1 MDRLTVPAPLAFRL
15 PLQIFNME
23 MKSKMKSHQLT
34 EPVVYWKWISPATV
48 AIVTGGAVYHW
59 SMEGQSEPVKMFDRH
74 ATLNDT
80 QIINYKTSADEKWM
94 VLIGIKSEPGTN
106 RIVGAMQLFSKEK
119 NVSQPIEGHAASFAA
134 FTPEGATSPSTLFC
148 FAAKGA
154 ADWAM
159 SACPPSSRICR
170 VATLVAGC

>member
-1 MDRLTVPAPLAFRL
+1 
-15 PLQIFNME
+15 ME

-48 AIVTGGAVYHW
+48 AMVTGGAVYHW

-94 VLIGIKSEPGTN
+94 VLVGIKSEVRKSPLLTSAPLA
-106 RIVGAMQLFSKEK
+106 RASLRLVVGAPVRRTFARTD
-119 NVSQPIEGHAASFAA
+119 AAAPLLREARF
-134 FTPEGATSPSTLFC
+134 
-148 FAAKGA
+148 
-154 ADWAM
+154 
-159 SACPPSSRICR
+159 
-170 VATLVAGC
+170 